1 MTNGIFGVNL
11 GKTFLEGIV
20 MPSFPSFLTK
30 QTPWVKKEEVE
41 RKWYLID
48 AKNQILGRLASR
60 IAYMLQGKHR
70 PDFTPHVDQ
79 ADFFVIINADKIRLT
94 GKKLDQKVYWRH
106 SGYMGGL
113 KLETA
118 RQLLEKKPEMLI
130 YLAVKRM
137 LPRTRMRKKLLKKL
151 KIYAGP
157 EHPHQAQ
164 NPQPLEI

>member
-1 MTNGIFGVNL
+1 
-11 GKTFLEGIV
+11 

-48 AKNQILGRLASR
+48 AKNQILGRLASK
-60 IAYMLQGKHR
+60 IAYLLQGKHR
-70 PDFTPHVDQ
+70 PDYTPHVDQ
-79 ADFFVIINADKIRLT
+79 ADFLVIINADKIRLT
-94 GKKLDQKVYWRH
+94 GKKLDQKLYWRH

-113 KLETA
+113 KQETA
-118 RQLLEKKPEMLI
+118 RQLLERKPEKLI

-137 LPRTRMRKKLLKKL
+137 LPRNRLRNKLLKKL

>member
-1 MTNGIFGVNL
+1 
-11 GKTFLEGIV
+11 

-41 RKWYLID
+41 RKWYIID
-48 AKNQILGRLASR
+48 AKNQILGRLASK

-118 RQLLEKKPEMLI
+118 RQLLERKPEMLI

-137 LPRTRMRKKLLKKL
+137 LPRNRMRKRLLKKL

-157 EHPHQAQ
+157 NHPHQAQ

>member
-1 MTNGIFGVNL
+1 
-11 GKTFLEGIV
+11 

-48 AKNQILGRLASR
+48 AKNQILGRLASK
-60 IAYMLQGKHR
+60 IAYLLQGKHR
-70 PDFTPHVDQ
+70 PDYTPHVDQ
-79 ADFFVIINADKIRLT
+79 ADFLVIINADKIRLT
-94 GKKLDQKVYWRH
+94 GKKLDQKLYWRH

-113 KLETA
+113 KQETA
-118 RQLLEKKPEMLI
+118 RQLLERNPEMLI

-137 LPRTRMRKKLLKKL
+137 LPRNRLRNKLLKKL